1 MAKKTATAT
10 RTAKPAVNRPGA
22 RGAKAR
28 EGAPVARP
36 GDRSVRNMRG
46 APPAAERRAREE
58 TIQVV
63 RVRVRDDIRSGMIYY
78 DNKRRRRG
86 DVFDLLDPRHF
97 NEEQMEKVSSRT
109 RLRHTTSRQ
118 VLNEAHDDV
127 LAKKFAESRQ
137 RGGPHTDDAP
147 DDLEDTGG
155 NPLDDE

>member
-10 RTAKPAVNRPGA
+10 RTAKPAVVDRPGA

-36 GDRSVRNMRG
+36 ADRSIRNMRG
-46 APPAAERRAREE
+46 APARGAARGDTVEV
-58 TIQVV
+58 I
-63 RVRVRDDIRSGMIYY
+63 RVRLRDDIRSGMIYY

-86 DVFDLLDPRHF
+86 DVFDLIDPKHF
-97 NEEQMEKVSSRT
+97 NEDQMVKVSSRT

-127 LAKKFAESRQ
+127 LQKKFAESRQ